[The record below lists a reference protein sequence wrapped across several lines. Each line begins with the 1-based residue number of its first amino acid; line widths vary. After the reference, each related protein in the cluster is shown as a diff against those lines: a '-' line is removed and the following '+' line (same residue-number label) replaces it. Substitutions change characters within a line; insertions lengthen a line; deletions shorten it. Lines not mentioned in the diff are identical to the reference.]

1 MPLGFIIPPQPEPA
15 HDDDL
20 FWEHGRGKAACYHP
34 RRDCHVKVTRV
45 GEDAPAESDNDR
57 LLQERYKIRI
67 KCGHNFEMFYLCPE
81 KALECIQLLLR

>member
-1 MPLGFIIPPQPEPA
+1 M
-15 HDDDL
+15 
-20 FWEHGRGKAACYHP
+20 
-34 RRDCHVKVTRV
+34 TRV